1 MSSSGKSP
9 VNAESVSAFLSAN
22 PEFFLQHTKLLHGLK
37 LPHDSGNAVSLIEK
51 QVSVLRDK
59 NVELRN
65 RLTNLVDNAREN
77 DLLFDKTRRLVLAL
91 LEAQELGDFVDA
103 LLYSLDSD
111 FQVQFSSLVIFDDT
125 LTGAIGPARIYN
137 PTQAAKSFP
146 KLWRLSK
153 SVCGQLPREDL
164 RELFPKH
171 IQVIASAAITPLNSH
186 GTPIGLLAVGNR
198 DPEYYR
204 SSMGTLF
211 LGYIGEIVNRCLP
224 RLLQADINPLA

>member
-1 MSSSGKSP
+1 MSTAKPP
-9 VNAESVSAFLSAN
+9 VSAESVSAFLSAN
-22 PEFFLQHTKLLHGLK
+22 PDFFLKHSKLLHGLK

-77 DLLFDKTRRLVLAL
+77 DVLFDKTRRLVLAL
-91 LEAQELGDFVDA
+91 LEAEELGDFVDA

-111 FQVQFSSLVIFDDT
+111 FQVQFSSLVIFDDN
-125 LTGAIGPARIYN
+125 LTGAIGPARIYSSN
-137 PTQAAKSFP
+137 QAAKSFP
-146 KLWRLSK
+146 KLWRLNK

-171 IQVIASAAITPLNSH
+171 IQVIASAAITPLNDGS
-186 GTPIGLLAVGNR
+186 PIGLLVLDNQMWYCHR
-198 DPEYYR
+198 
-204 SSMGTLF
+204 
-211 LGYIGEIVNRCLP
+211 
-224 RLLQADINPLA
+224 

>member
-1 MSSSGKSP
+1 MSSSRKPP
-9 VNAESVSAFLSAN
+9 VNAESVSAFLTAN
-22 PEFFLQHTKLLHGLK
+22 PDFFLKNTKLLHGLR

-65 RLTNLVDNAREN
+65 RLTDLVDNAREN
-77 DLLFDKTRRLVLAL
+77 DVLFDKTQRLVLAL
-91 LEAQELGDFVDA
+91 LEAEELGDFVDA
-103 LLYSLDSD
+103 LLYSLDTD
-111 FQVQFSSLVIFDDT
+111 FQVQFSSLVIFDDR
-125 LTGAIGPARIYN
+125 LSGSIGPARIYN
-137 PTQAAKSFP
+137 HKQAAKSFP
-146 KLWRLSK
+146 KLWRINK

-164 RELFPKH
+164 HELFPKN
-171 IQVIASAAITPLNSH
+171 IQVIASTAVTPLNDGS
-186 GTPIGLLAVGNR
+186 PIGLLAVGNR

-211 LGYIGEIVNRCLP
+211 LGYIGDIINRCLP

>member
-1 MSSSGKSP
+1 MSSAKPP

-22 PEFFLQHTKLLHGLK
+22 PDFFLKNIKLLHGLK

-77 DLLFDKTRRLVLAL
+77 DVLFDKTRRLVLAL
-91 LEAQELGDFVDA
+91 LEAEELGDFVDA

-111 FQVQFSSLVIFDDT
+111 FQVQFSSLVIFDDE
-125 LTGAIGPARIYN
+125 LTGSIGPARIFN
-137 PTQAAKSFP
+137 QTQASKSFP
-146 KLWRLSK
+146 KLWRLNK
-153 SVCGQLPREDL
+153 SICGQLPREDL

-171 IQVIASAAITPLNSH
+171 IQVIASAAITPLNDGS
-186 GTPIGLLAVGNR
+186 PIGLLAVANR

-211 LGYIGEIVNRCLP
+211 LGYIGEIINRCLP
-224 RLLQADINPLA
+224 RLLSKDIDPLA